1 MIFKPL
7 RGKPRPKKENG
18 KQKIKTLLR
27 LIVEY
32 AFNFLSRLY
41 FNFKNSSVKYIA
53 FLKVKILNEIRRYC
67 NEKHLSSSFLSLKL
81 NSFFTQNNSP
91 QENSVV
97 NYLKTLS
104 VVNCSKLFKLLS
116 VTDIHR
122 EV

>member
-7 RGKPRPKKENG
+7 RGKPRPKKENR
-18 KQKIKTLLR
+18 KQKIKTLR
-27 LIVEY
+27 LIIEY
-32 AFNFLSRLY
+32 SFNLLSRLY

-53 FLKVKILNEIRRYC
+53 FLKVKILNKIRRYC

-81 NSFFTQNNSP
+81 NSFFTHNNSP